1 MNLNAPVWPHQ
12 PSRSTFPQAL
22 PSQHLQILNPE
33 SQIQQ
38 QLEQTK
44 FQSMPQRNQIR
55 PHIPQPADISAGI
68 RFHKPAKRAEASV
81 LPLSEALGAGLLE
94 DYKELKH
101 LEAIILR
108 TSDPPRL
115 LHCLLFSMPLQTF
128 HETKVL
134 HSKRPSLLPLPAQLS
149 KVGSSLPLFNHNLS
163 HSRLIKRPLGRK
175 SPHRRHRRYR
185 CRAHRATW
193 R

>member
-108 TSDPPRL
+108 QVYYLYQRNSPKSEAPCHFSIITYLIPASSSVLSEGNPRIVGTEGIVAAL
-115 LHCLLFSMPLQTF
+115 IVQHGDEIKWKALQ
-128 HETKVL
+128 K
-134 HSKRPSLLPLPAQLS
+134 KREMAQM
-149 KVGSSLPLFNHNLS
+149 VQMRGM
-163 HSRLIKRPLGRK
+163 
-175 SPHRRHRRYR
+175 
-185 CRAHRATW
+185 
-193 R
+193 